1 MKIIN
6 GPPNRVMGVN
16 MTRII
21 HILRQKG
28 GAWRCMIVIL
38 LLFVGIVSATADVA
52 VLWDESVDGD
62 LSDDMGAPTL
72 LAIDNPGEYLLRTTT
87 GPMELL
93 RREQP
98 AEISGLRLEALQ
110 RLDGNMDSRLQR
122 SEATGNYAVHFQTF
136 DLDGNNEL
144 AFNEIAQ
151 FDLGGDVHDL
161 FDFIQ
166 ADGINLV
173 AIKVN
178 GFDGGGAQ
186 NDVSVLVVMDHKL
199 GRWREARGV
208 EITSKSEQ
216 EMANHQA
223 ANPTVIL
230 GPARAGMEI
239 FEKFEIWKAYRQ
251 NDVSSHF
258 RIGEMQARAVT
269 ELIFVFE

>member
-1 MKIIN
+1 
-6 GPPNRVMGVN
+6 
-16 MTRII
+16 MTG
-21 HILRQKG
+21 LS
-28 GAWRCMIVIL
+28 
-38 LLFVGIVSATADVA
+38 LLFAGVVTATADVI

-62 LSDDMGAPTL
+62 LSNDMGAPTL

-87 GPMELL
+87 GPLVLM

-110 RLDGNMDSRLQR
+110 RLDENSDSRLQR
-122 SEATGNYAVHFQTF
+122 LEAAGNYAAHFQTF
-136 DLDGNNEL
+136 DLDGNDEL
-144 AFNEIAQ
+144 AFDEIAQ

-161 FDFIQ
+161 FDFVQ

-173 AIKVN
+173 AVKVN
-178 GFDGGGAQ
+178 KFDGGGAQ
-186 NDVSVLVVMDHKL
+186 NDVSVLVVMDL
-199 GRWREARGV
+199 QSGRPREARGV

-230 GPARAGMEI
+230 GPARAGEEI
-239 FEKFEIWKAYRQ
+239 FEEFDVWKTYRR
-251 NDVSSHF
+251 NDVSNHF
-258 RIGEMQARAVT
+258 RIGEMQARAAT